1 MEHLYIVVN
10 IRIVVNI
17 MSMVIRMDRQGRIVI
32 PVNIRKNI
40 KSNIFLLE
48 VVNDEIHLKPIKT
61 TRLTSLVDKIEVDV
75 DDFTDTHKLRKA
87 LVK

>member
-1 MEHLYIVVN
+1 MVN
-10 IRIVVNI
+10 LCIVVNI
-17 MSMVIRMDRQGRIVI
+17 MSMVIRMDRQGRIII

-48 VVNDEIHLKPIKT
+48 VVNNEIHLKPIKT
-61 TRLTSLVDKIEVDV
+61 TQLTSFIDKIEVDV

-87 LVK
+87 LMK

>member
-1 MEHLYIVVN
+1 MVN

-17 MSMVIRMDRQGRIVI
+17 VSMVVRMDRQGRIVI

-48 VVNDEIHLKPIKT
+48 VVNDEIRLKPIKT
-61 TRLTSLVDKIEVDV
+61 TRLTSLVDRIEVDV

-87 LVK
+87 LMK

>member
-87 LVK
+87 LMK